1 MQIRCYP
8 RFNVS
13 LGLGLIHVSRST
25 AKSVLCQ
32 LCGTLLVG
40 ETTFVA
46 GVALSADGGIGDTGC
61 TAVGIATHYFLLA
74 AFGWMLADAV
84 YGNFDVI
91 FGDRWSEWLSGWSMW
106 WLVWWCPSSSV
117 MSLGLR
123 PFHTRWLALTTPL
136 VLCDI
141 LRICGPC
148 LSDADWCL
156 RSDVMADARPQ
167 VHPHLAGQPAIRP
180 RPRRRSLVPAVYG
193 NFDINLTCSTWCSC
207 LPADGGL

>member
-1 MQIRCYP
+1 M
-8 RFNVS
+8 
-13 LGLGLIHVSRST
+13 IHVSRST

-136 VLCDI
+136 VLCDFYVFVDHAYQMLI
-141 LRICGPC
+141 GACGPMSWPMPVLRYIHTLLVNP
-148 LSDADWCL
+148 LSARGRDDAAWF
-156 RSDVMADARPQ
+156 
-167 VHPHLAGQPAIRP
+167 
-180 RPRRRSLVPAVYG
+180 RRCTA
-193 NFDINLTCSTWCSC
+193 TST
-207 LPADGGL
+207 LI